1 MSKKDTERAFERMAR
16 AAAAAGLDVAGW
28 QLHPGSTTNGIAWS
42 IVTGIGGSSDVV
54 GLPPFGPIGRTA
66 GDAETFLSGMAS
78 AFESVAYAERRKG

>member
-28 QLHPGSTTNGIAWS
+28 QLGPGSQTNGIAWTLL
-42 IVTGIGGSSDVV
+42 TGMGGSSDVV
-54 GLPPFGPIGRTA
+54 GLPPFGSIGRTA
-66 GDAETFLSGMAS
+66 ADAERFLNGMSA